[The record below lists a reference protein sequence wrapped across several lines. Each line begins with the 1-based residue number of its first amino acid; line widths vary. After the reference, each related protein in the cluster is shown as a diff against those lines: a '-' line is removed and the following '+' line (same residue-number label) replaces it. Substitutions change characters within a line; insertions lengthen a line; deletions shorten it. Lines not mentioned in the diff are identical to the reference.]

1 MAENA
6 LHGVNLTGWLTLEP
20 WVTPE
25 LFSGSGAL
33 DEPSL
38 VTSLGAKGYRE
49 VVRRHRARFL
59 TKDDFSRIASRG
71 FNAVRLPVPWYVFG
85 EAGPNP
91 GPYLGCIDEVDQV
104 LEWAEEID
112 LKVVFALAVNP
123 GVPGDEEA
131 WNNFTDDRGIR
142 ENALWVLS
150 QLSSRYA
157 SRMGFYGIEV
167 ADDARIQTRRG
178 LGVTD
183 GMPGHLL
190 RNYYRAAYD
199 RVREAAGTDP
209 VVIIPDAGMPTDW
222 RRFMAQRRYQNVW
235 LDCHLDKPSAIMADM
250 GYAPGASTLGVRHIM
265 AVIPRHIREDQ
276 RSGLPVMVGK
286 WSSALPI
293 ADAAM
298 TPEGRVALE
307 RIYSSEQLTAYEKL
321 PAWFFQTWKT
331 TGRLS
336 SWDARVALSSF
347 ERGLICS

>member
-1 MAENA
+1 MARTPFTGSTLLAGLRLA
-6 LHGVNLTGWLTLEP
+6 LGQ
-20 WVTPE
+20 E

-38 VTSLGAKGYRE
+38 ITSLGAKGYRE

-85 EAGPNP
+85 ESGPNP
-91 GPYLGCIDEVDQV
+91 GPYLGCIDEVDQA

-123 GVPGDEEA
+123 GVPGDEET

-199 RVREAAGTDP
+199 RVREAAGPDP
-209 VVIIPDAGMPTDW
+209 VVIIPDAGMPTDCGVLW
-222 RRFMAQRRYQNVW
+222 R
-235 LDCHLDKPSAIMADM
+235 S
-250 GYAPGASTLGVRHIM
+250 ASTRT
-265 AVIPRHIREDQ
+265 
-276 RSGLPVMVGK
+276 SGLTATWTSPRQSWPTWATRPGQAR
-286 WSSALPI
+286 WACATSWRPSI
-293 ADAAM
+293 ATFARTSEAAF
-298 TPEGRVALE
+298 L
-307 RIYSSEQLTAYEKL
+307 
-321 PAWFFQTWKT
+321 
-331 TGRLS
+331 
-336 SWDARVALSSF
+336 
-347 ERGLICS
+347 